1 MRDLNVIPIPKSCT
15 YHFRNDFI
23 FCHDIFEMTLISSWM
38 TRCDPQLRNGLE
50 SPDYDE
56 MLAAYLTLV
65 DNHCLNLIPVPASD
79 TVPAIPS
86 HIDNRAVYNS
96 WAGEYVIDYE
106 AWVNNFPKSI
116 ICNFSE
122 EGRVRSP

>member
-1 MRDLNVIPIPKSCT
+1 
-15 YHFRNDFI
+15 
-23 FCHDIFEMTLISSWM
+23 MTLLSSWM

-106 AWVNNFPKSI
+106 AWVNNFPRALALFPRRGGSGLLKKVSPERI
-116 ICNFSE
+116 FTHDM
-122 EGRVRSP
+122 GRYRRHPGGQRR

>member
-1 MRDLNVIPIPKSCT
+1 M
-15 YHFRNDFI
+15 
-23 FCHDIFEMTLISSWM
+23 ISG
-38 TRCDPQLRNGLE
+38 LRNGLE

-106 AWVNNFPKSI
+106 AWVNNFPKGTVTFLWRGGCQPGLLI
-116 ICNFSE
+116 FYPERIFTHDM
-122 EGRVRSP
+122 GRYWRHPGGQGR

>member
-1 MRDLNVIPIPKSCT
+1 
-15 YHFRNDFI
+15 
-23 FCHDIFEMTLISSWM
+23 MTLLSSWM

-65 DNHCLNLIPVPASD
+65 DNHCLNLIPIPASN

-106 AWVNNFPKSI
+106 AWVNNFPKSTCTFPRRGGSGLFI
-116 ICNFSE
+116 ISRERIFTHDM
-122 EGRVRSP
+122 GRYRRHPGGQRR